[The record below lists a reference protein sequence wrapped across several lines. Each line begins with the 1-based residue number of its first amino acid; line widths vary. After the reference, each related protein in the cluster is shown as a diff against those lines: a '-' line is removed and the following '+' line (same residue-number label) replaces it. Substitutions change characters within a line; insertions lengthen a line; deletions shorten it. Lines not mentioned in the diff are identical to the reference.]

1 MKKLSVSFLT
11 CLFAILGAALLS
23 RPITVHAGPPS
34 GVGMENC
41 ISISGDNNNDTVF
54 TNNCS
59 QDVNV
64 TVAGRRGTWA
74 PGLLH
79 SGATMSHDNGNGPF
93 RWFACNVPYIAY
105 DSANQNKWPNYG
117 TNDYVCK

>member
-1 MKKLSVSFLT
+1 MNKLLVTFCV
-11 CLFAILGAALLS
+11 CLAAVLGSALLGQQ
-23 RPITVHAGPPS
+23 TAVHAGPPS
-34 GVGMENC
+34 AVGMENC

-64 TVAGRRGTWA
+64 TVAGKIGLRA

-79 SGATMSHDNGNGPF
+79 SGGTMAHDNGNGPF

-105 DSANQNKWPNYG
+105 DSANQNKWPNYN
-117 TNDYVCK
+117 TNEYVCK

>member
-1 MKKLSVSFLT
+1 MKLLDSSLL
-11 CLFAILGAALLS
+11 CLFIFLGSALLCA
-23 RPITVHAGPPS
+23 PVPVYAGPPRA
-34 GVGMENC
+34 VGMESC
-41 ISISGDNNNDTVF
+41 ISLSGDNNNDSVF

-64 TVAGRRGTWA
+64 TVAYRKGTWA

-79 SGATMSHDNGNGPF
+79 SGGTMAHDNGNAPF

-105 DSANQNKWPNYG
+105 DSTNQNKWPNYN